1 MSNICLLDI
10 ESTGVEAMCCE
21 MITAYFHCTEFDN
34 YEFRSQVSNWSYEAE
49 KIHGIS
55 EMEMLTYAPKSAAL
69 GALYLYLTSLP
80 KDTLFVC
87 YSNTNQ
93 MGQHYCFDSAVIR
106 MQFELHGYKFDMS
119 NIVSAHTMVKEAHKR
134 GLFKPQKRMSATGKT
149 MNDFTQSGVF
159 EALFNYKPD
168 VVHEAKSDV
177 LHLCKI
183 YNELEDILRTGR
195 MAGNIQQLELI

>member
-1 MSNICLLDI
+1 MNICTFDI

-21 MITAYFHCTEFDN
+21 MITAYFHCTEFEN
-34 YEFRSQVSNWSYEAE
+34 YDFKSQVSNWSYEAQE
-49 KIHGIS
+49 IHKIT
-55 EMEMLTYAPKSAAL
+55 EMEMLTYAPKSAAI
-69 GALYLYLTSLP
+69 GALYVYLDSLP
-80 KDTLFVC
+80 KDTLYVC
-87 YSNTNQ
+87 YCNTNQ
-93 MGQHYCFDSAVIR
+93 MGEFFHYDKAVIV
-106 MQFELHGYKFDMS
+106 MAFEFAGYKFDMS
-119 NIVSAHTMVKEAHKR
+119 NIVSAHSMAKEAYKR
-134 GLFKPQKRMSATGKT
+134 NLFKPQKRLSATGKT

-195 MAGNIQQLELI
+195 VAGNIQQQEFLI